1 MKNYRVDVWHGEG
14 IMTYEGSS
22 LIEGKNKM
30 RKLKKQGEESIRMY
44 ADGDD
49 EGDRWYYRFKGN
61 RIVRES
67 NNLDN

>member
-14 IMTYEGSS
+14 IMTYEGGS
-22 LIEGKNKM
+22 LIEGKNEM

-49 EGDRWYYRFKGN
+49 EGDRWCK
-61 RIVRES
+61 I
-67 NNLDN
+67 